1 LVFSQLFHKYPHMNS
16 IHLLPDL
23 VANQIAAGEVIQRPA
38 SAVKE
43 LLENAIDADASK
55 IQLII
60 KDAGRTL
67 IQVVDNGKG
76 MNFTDARMCFE
87 RHATSKI
94 STADDLYHLK
104 TKGFRGEALASIA
117 AIAQVE
123 LKTKREDE
131 ETGTLIITEG
141 FQIKEHTPTV
151 TQNGTSIA
159 VKNLFYNVPARRNFL
174 KSDAIE
180 LGHIEEELNR
190 LSLIHC
196 EVEFS
201 FFHNGKLIQ
210 QLPSSNQKQRII
222 NVFGAHFKD
231 KLFPV
236 ELNTE
241 TIKISGFIAK
251 PENAKKKKN
260 EQYLFVN
267 QRFVKHYLLTHAIES
282 TYKELIPEG
291 HKPAF
296 FIEITVPPS
305 TIDVNISPTKID
317 IKFQDDRMIYAFL
330 NAAVKKTLGAHS
342 LIPQIDF
349 NYNPQY
355 DFDKIKPKSDV
366 KPPTLTLNPNYTPYN
381 SKSEKK
387 ISSSDSW
394 EQFLSGL
401 KKETIQVQSNESYN
415 IKFSAEKKEDE
426 VVIDENQLKCL
437 VFNDAYLVFVW
448 KEALHILDLF
458 AARERILFE
467 HFLHALEHTPV
478 VIQQSMFPETITL
491 PASSVEIINDI
502 LPELRALGYD
512 LEQIDRT
519 SFAVNGT
526 PIEEDNSGVQQV
538 IEQFVEMYK
547 THQFLHKTDKNS
559 AIAKSLA
566 KQKIH
571 SKLQI
576 ISEIEQQAFIK
587 QWLQCH
593 TPHISPSGRKVSKQ
607 FTSKDIIKFFE

>member
-1 LVFSQLFHKYPHMNS
+1 MNT
-16 IHLLPDL
+16 IYLLPDI

-43 LLENAIDADASK
+43 LLENAIDAGATK

-94 STADDLYHLK
+94 ATADDLYRLN

-123 LKTKREDE
+123 LKTKRADE
-131 ETGTLIITEG
+131 ETGTLLLTEG
-141 FQIKEHTPTV
+141 SQIKEHAPAA
-151 TQNGTSIA
+151 TQDGTSIS
-159 VKNLFYNVPARRNFL
+159 VKNLFFNVPARRNFL
-174 KSDAIE
+174 KSDTVE

-196 EVEFS
+196 DIDFS
-201 FFHNGKLIQ
+201 FYHNGKLLQ
-210 QLPSSNQKQRII
+210 QLPPSNQKQRII
-222 NVFGAHFKD
+222 NVFGTHFKD

-236 ELNTE
+236 ELDTE
-241 TIKISGFIAK
+241 AVKMTGFIAK

-267 QRFVKHYLLTHAIES
+267 QRFVKHYLLTHAIET

-296 FIEITVPPS
+296 FVEIIAPPD

-317 IKFQDDRMIYAFL
+317 VKFQDDRMIYAFL
-330 NAAVKKTLGAHS
+330 NAAVKKTLGMLS

-349 NYNPQY
+349 NYKPEY
-355 DFDKIKPKSDV
+355 DFSAIKPKDEIKS
-366 KPPTLTLNPNYTPYN
+366 PTLTLNPNYSPYN
-381 SKSEKK
+381 SKSERRATT
-387 ISSSDSW
+387 SDSW
-394 EQFLSGL
+394 QQFLSGI
-401 KKETIQVQSNESYN
+401 KQETIEVRPAMPEKLAFTEENKDNE
-415 IKFSAEKKEDE
+415 E
-426 VVIDENQLKCL
+426 VIDENQIKCL
-437 VFNDAYLVFVW
+437 HFSETYLVFCW
-448 KEALHILDLF
+448 KKALQIIDIKV
-458 AARERILFE
+458 ARERILFE
-467 HFLHALEHTPV
+467 HFLNALENTPI

-491 PASSVEIINDI
+491 SASAAEIVNDI
-502 LPELRALGYD
+502 LSELRTLGYE
-512 LEQIDRT
+512 LEQMHRT

-526 PIEEDNSGVQQV
+526 PIEESSNVQEV

-566 KQKIH
+566 KQKCNTQ
-571 SKLQI
+571 LQMA
-576 ISEIEQQAFIK
+576 SEPEHQAFIK
-587 QWLQCH
+587 QWLQCKV
-593 TPHISPSGRKVSKQ
+593 PHISPSGKKAVKI
-607 FTSKDIIKFFE
+607 FTDDEVRRIFE